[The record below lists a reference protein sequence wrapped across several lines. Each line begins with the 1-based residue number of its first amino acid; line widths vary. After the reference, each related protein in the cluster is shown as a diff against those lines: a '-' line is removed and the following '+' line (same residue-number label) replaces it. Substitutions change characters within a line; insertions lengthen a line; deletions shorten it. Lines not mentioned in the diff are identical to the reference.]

1 MRPRGPTSLEIS
13 DPSPKSSEPSPQTSE
28 PNPEDS
34 EPPCKLRSPALKP
47 HWGKKQWRNFS
58 AISLCATRIATPRG
72 LALKRAR
79 FESISG
85 PCAAKHPRNFLAE
98 GPRGPEGGAKRR
110 PIPKG
115 ARRAPWPQRRPL
127 GPVAERRRRDR
138 RRFQCAYKST
148 SQQEHGYS
156 SHGQDKLGSTA
167 TTRRVKE

>member
-58 AISLCATRIATPRG
+58 AISLCARSRPAARSATPRG

-79 FESISG
+79 FESTSG

-115 ARRAPWPQRRPL
+115 ARRAPWPQRGPL
-127 GPVAERRRRDR
+127 GLIGAFNARTKT
-138 RRFQCAYKST
+138 QT
-148 SQQEHGYS
+148 SKNT
-156 SHGQDKLGSTA
+156 DIPCT
-167 TTRRVKE
+167 VKIS